1 MPAAMARPAG
11 DALAPR
17 ASARLVA
24 MAAPDSDEAL
34 MIAYRDGDAAAFS
47 DLYARH
53 RGGVYRFILRQCGNR
68 AIADELFQDVWMNL
82 IGARERYQP
91 SAKFSTFLYQVAR
104 NRVIDH
110 FRAHGRNLEDAQDP
124 DDPSDPPAAATHQP
138 ERQLESRQ
146 VAARL
151 LALVDALPAAQRE
164 AFLLHE
170 EGGLTLE
177 EIAQVTGTGRETVKS
192 RLRYALSRLREGME
206 GWL

>member
-1 MPAAMARPAG
+1 MMGRLACEAPAA
-11 DALAPR
+11 R
-17 ASARLVA
+17 ASARLAA
-24 MAAPDSDEAL
+24 MPAQDSDEAL
-34 MIAYRDGDAAAFS
+34 MIAYRDGDAAAFA

-68 AIADELFQDVWMNL
+68 ATADELFQDVWMNL

-124 DDPSDPPAAATHQP
+124 ENPADPPAAAVHQP

-146 VAARL
+146 TAARL
-151 LALVDALPAAQRE
+151 LALVDALPAPQRE

-177 EIAQVTGTGRETVKS
+177 EIAQVTGVGRETVKS
-192 RLRYALSRLREGME
+192 RLRYAVSRLREGME